1 MTQMKH
7 IALLLIMSDD
17 ALLVQKSPLDDYEI
31 LSLPG
36 FSIADGV
43 LGADVAKLEAQRILG
58 EGDWNIKAFGTFK
71 DTIIRPDKT
80 VEINAEMFR
89 VMINGTKKA
98 ALKSGA
104 NDLWLTKSEI
114 ENDIRARRDAQL
126 FARAFEDKPFNVQ
139 CSEDQPARWI
149 DARMLWWKE
158 GN

>member
-1 MTQMKH
+1 MTQIKH

-36 FSIADGV
+36 TSIADGV
-43 LGADVAKLEAQRILG
+43 IGANAAKLKAQLILG
-58 EGDWNIKAFGTFK
+58 EGDWNINSHGTFK
-71 DTIIRPDKT
+71 DTIIRPDKV

-89 VMINGTKKA
+89 IVIDGTKKIG
-98 ALKSGA
+98 LKLGA

-114 ENDIRARRDAQL
+114 ENDIRARRDTQL
-126 FARAFEDKPFNVQ
+126 FARAFENKPFDVQ